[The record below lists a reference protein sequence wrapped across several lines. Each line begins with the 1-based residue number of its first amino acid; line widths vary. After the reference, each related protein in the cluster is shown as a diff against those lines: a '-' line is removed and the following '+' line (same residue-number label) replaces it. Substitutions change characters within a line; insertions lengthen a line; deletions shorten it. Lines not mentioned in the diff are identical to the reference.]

1 MSIARCELCHLS
13 TCSKRTF
20 MLLCIHLTTLPFRYH
35 HLPDYKVMGNLCRR
49 LVGVLVLLTVFTEN
63 AITQLYGQDA
73 VHSNL
78 LNGKTLRVAS
88 VEILPFVEFLR
99 NENGDITE
107 GRGFSFE
114 ILNALMET
122 YNFSITIKIPKDEAY
137 GALLPNGTWNGMIA
151 MILNNESDV
160 GIGSFSVTHM
170 RHQFVDFT
178 VAYYEESSGIMIPA
192 PVRGKQLSTFIK
204 PFQFQVWMI
213 LMGIL
218 VVLPFVMWMQSKLLA
233 KAQRTNPKK
242 QLAFIYGVLLTQS
255 GQKIPEK
262 EHSLRLLAMIWFLCA
277 LVFIHAYIGTL
288 VSFLS
293 VPNLKPVIRSLDE
306 LPASGLGWIV
316 WSGSDLES
324 LFLEATDGIY
334 RIIGDQLRQH
344 PERLVDFLVEGE
356 QAVKKGGFAYMNN
369 KARIKY
375 AVEKDFISSGFTCN
389 LDVAKETFYKVNQAF
404 ALPKGSP
411 IGAFFNKKILS
422 MLESGLMEHWRK
434 KHLSGKDHCS
444 APHSYGAL
452 LRKLNFDDLKSA
464 FLIWFV
470 GVCIA
475 LMVFVVENIVYF
487 SGKTEHHGT

>member
-1 MSIARCELCHLS
+1 MYIELCYVS
-13 TCSKRTF
+13 ICSKRAF
-20 MLLCIHLTTLPFRYH
+20 MLLCIHLTTLPSRYH

-49 LVGVLVLLTVFTEN
+49 LVGVVVLLAVFSGN
-63 AITQLYGQDA
+63 AVTQLYGQDA
-73 VHSNL
+73 VHHNL

-88 VEILPFVEFLR
+88 VEILPFVEFVR

-114 ILNALMET
+114 ILNALMKT
-122 YNFSITIKIPKDEAY
+122 YNFSITIKVPKDEAY
-137 GALLPNGTWNGMIA
+137 GGLLPNGTWNGMIA

-160 GIGSFSVTHM
+160 GIGSFSVTHA
-170 RHQFVDFT
+170 RHQVVDFT

-192 PVRGKQLSTFIK
+192 PIRGKQLSTFIK
-204 PFQFQVWMI
+204 PFQLQVWMI

-218 VVLPFVMWMQSKLLA
+218 VVLPFVMWIQSKLLT
-233 KAQRTNPKK
+233 KVQRTKRRKK
-242 QLAFIYGVLLTQS
+242 QLAFVYGVLLTQS

-306 LPASGLGWIV
+306 LPDSGLGWIV

-334 RIIGDQLRQH
+334 RIIGDQLRQY
-344 PERLVDFLVEGE
+344 PERLVDSLVEGE

-375 AVEKDFISSGFTCN
+375 AVEKDFISSGSTCTMG
-389 LDVAKETFYKVNQAF
+389 VAKETFYKVNQAF
-404 ALPKGSP
+404 AVPKGSP
-411 IGAFFNKKILS
+411 IGAFLNRKILV
-422 MLESGLMEHWRK
+422 MLESGLMEHWRM

-444 APHSYGAL
+444 TSHSYGAL
-452 LRKLNFDDLKSA
+452 LRKLDFDDLQSA

-475 LMVFVVENIVYF
+475 FMVFVVENIFYF
-487 SGKTEHHGT
+487 SGKTRHRGT